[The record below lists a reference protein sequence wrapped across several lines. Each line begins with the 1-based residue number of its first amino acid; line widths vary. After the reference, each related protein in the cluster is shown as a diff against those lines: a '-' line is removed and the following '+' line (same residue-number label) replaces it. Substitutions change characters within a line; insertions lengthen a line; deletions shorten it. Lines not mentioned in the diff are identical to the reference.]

1 MPQGPARK
9 PIHPVAARLGR
20 GIRQLPGRL
29 REWPG
34 KADEFKAELQADFEE
49 FSADIKAR
57 VADDIRFLRT
67 WVDKPM
73 QMGAVAPSSPALAAR
88 MAAFVDPARPGLVVE
103 LGPGTGVVT
112 KALLERGL
120 PPERLASIE
129 YSAEFCNLLRGR
141 FPGIH
146 VVHGDAYAIRRALG
160 PLADAP
166 LAAVVSGLPLLTR
179 PPAQRIRLVEEALAM
194 MPPGAPFV
202 QFSYS
207 LVPPVPPG
215 AGDYTVE
222 RSSWV
227 VMNLPPARVWVY
239 RRPG

>member
-1 MPQGPARK
+1 MPHRPAKK
-9 PIHPVAARLGR
+9 PQNPVAARLGR
-20 GIRQLPGRL
+20 QIRSLPGRM
-29 REWPG
+29 RELPG
-34 KADEFKAELQADFEE
+34 RADELKAEWQADFEE
-49 FSADIKAR
+49 FSADIKAK
-57 VADDIRFLRT
+57 VADDIRFLKT

-73 QMGAVAPSSPALAAR
+73 QMGAVTPSSPALAAR
-88 MAAFVDPARPGLVVE
+88 MAAFVDPARPGMVVE

-112 KALLERGL
+112 KALLDRGV

-129 YSAEFCNLLRGR
+129 YSADFCTLLRHR

-146 VVHGDAYAIRRALG
+146 VVHGDAYAIRRTLG
-160 PLADAP
+160 RLGEAP

-179 PPAQRIRLVEEALAM
+179 PPAQRIHLLEEALAM

-215 AGDYTVE
+215 AGDYSIE
-222 RSSWV
+222 RSNWV

-239 RRPG
+239 RRGR